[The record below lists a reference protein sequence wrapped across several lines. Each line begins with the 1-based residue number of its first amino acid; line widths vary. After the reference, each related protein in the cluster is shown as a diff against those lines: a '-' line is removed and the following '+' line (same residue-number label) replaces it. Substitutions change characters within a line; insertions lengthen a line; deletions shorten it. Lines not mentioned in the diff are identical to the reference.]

1 MKNLLKVAL
10 ALPLFCC
17 GCGSL
22 PGNEPPTA
30 SGVVEAP
37 QVSGQHPE
45 MANDLVKHLRS
56 KYPDLESHV
65 IKAVC
70 SLDSKYPGLV
80 YSLPR
85 HLLEDLQGEPFE
97 AMQDVAAAE
106 RAAYPDMR
114 EKIKALRSRQG
125 PRQATAAYMTSHYP
139 GFASKFLAAVDGPGV
154 RSQIR
159 YDAQGVIHEKF
170 PKLPREVLLSV
181 TQEADANFSG
191 LASEVATNHGQERP
205 LRYLAKHHPE
215 FVRAAVAC
223 VMAEHGPEIRQA
235 LIAVLSKLEQD
246 PAARVAPR
254 VLAALDFVGSSYPS
268 LLPEILDQRM
278 AARQKLRAAIAA
290 QFPEARTIAVQTLL
304 SKHPMLLGKVLTSL
318 QTHYPTLK
326 DDFLTALESELPG
339 IRQETRSYLQA
350 NYPDVAPL

>member
-1 MKNLLKVAL
+1 
-10 ALPLFCC
+10 
-17 GCGSL
+17 
-22 PGNEPPTA
+22 
-30 SGVVEAP
+30 
-37 QVSGQHPE
+37 

-97 AMQDVAAAE
+97 AMQDVAGAE

-114 EKIKALRSRQG
+114 AQVKALRNQHE
-125 PRQATAAYMTSHYP
+125 TAAYVASHYP
-139 GFASKFLAAVDGPGV
+139 GFASKFLAAIDGPSV

-159 YDAQGVIHEKF
+159 YDAQAVIHDKF
-170 PKLPREVLLSV
+170 PKLPREILLSASA
-181 TQEADANFSG
+181 EADANYSG
-191 LASEVATNHGQERP
+191 LASEVASQRGEERP

-215 FVRAAVAC
+215 FVRAAVAR
-223 VMAEHGPEIRQA
+223 VMSEHGGEIRLA
-235 LIAVLSKLEQD
+235 MIAVLSKLEQD

-254 VLAALDFVGSSYPS
+254 VLAALDFVSSSYPG
-268 LLPEILDQRM
+268 LLPELLDQRM
-278 AARQKLRAAIAA
+278 AARQKLRA
-290 QFPEARTIAVQTLL
+290 QFPEARTIALQTLM

-318 QTHYPTLK
+318 QTHYPTL
-326 DDFLTALESELPG
+326 
-339 IRQETRSYLQA
+339 
-350 NYPDVAPL
+350 